1 MPTLT
6 LKIAPLQN
14 PERYQALAAAL
25 TRITADTLGKRPE
38 VTAVIIED
46 FPAARWAIGGQP
58 VREPTAYLEIS
69 ITAGT
74 NSAEQKTA
82 FIATAHAE
90 LVRQLASGSKLA
102 EASYVIVRELPA
114 GDWGYDGR
122 TQRSRQLER
131 EAAVL

>member
-1 MPTLT
+1 MPTLL

-38 VTAVIIED
+38 VTAALIED

-58 VREPTAYLEIS
+58 VREPTAFLEIS

-74 NSAEQKTA
+74 NSADQKSA
-82 FIATAHAE
+82 FIAAAHAE
-90 LVRQLASGSKLA
+90 LARQLAAGSK
-102 EASYVIVRELPA
+102 
-114 GDWGYDGR
+114 
-122 TQRSRQLER
+122 
-131 EAAVL
+131 